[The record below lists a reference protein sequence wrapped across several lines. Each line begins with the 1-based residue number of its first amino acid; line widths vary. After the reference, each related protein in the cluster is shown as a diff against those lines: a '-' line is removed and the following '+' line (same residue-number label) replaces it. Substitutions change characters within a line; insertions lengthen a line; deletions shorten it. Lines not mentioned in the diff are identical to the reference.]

1 MLEYMSY
8 NITDYSFKQASKLG
22 VQIKP
27 STNKKKKIDV
37 FKEGKKISSIGA
49 TGYSDYPTY
58 TKTKGK
64 EYADKRRKLY
74 KQRHEKDR
82 QVKGSAGFYSDQI
95 LW

>member
-1 MLEYMSY
+1 MTYQ
-8 NITDYSFKQASKLG
+8 ITDYSFKQASKLG

-27 STNKKKKIDV
+27 SKNKNKKIDV
-37 FKEGKKISSIGA
+37 FREGKKVSSIGA

-64 EYADKRRKLY
+64 AYADKRRELY
-74 KQRHEKDR
+74 KLRTAKNSA
-82 QVKGSAGFYSDQI
+82 VVGSNAFYADKI